1 MYLSTAT
8 PGTSNKNSL
17 LQRSLRAKVT
27 LGVGIPLLLIVSMFT
42 LVKYLRRSD
51 TVFNNLSVLASNSG
65 QVIEF
70 NLRRAMLADDFDEVQ
85 TLLDAIGQTPEFST
99 VSVLDTSGE
108 IIFAPHEDG
117 VGTTVDNHQ
126 EDCQPCHR
134 LPAEARPASIVVD
147 NAAGERV
154 FRSMR
159 PIENSEECRE
169 CHKTDGRLLGL
180 LLTDIPA
187 DPMEAAV
194 NADLHENLLWSAAT
208 ILLTIIIVNVG
219 LSQVV
224 LRRLERL
231 ARAIAGLGE
240 GRLHL
245 ALPESQPDE
254 IGQLSAAFNTMAS
267 QVETREAENRM
278 LSKDLQHQIARR
290 NDLLQRL
297 INAQENERKRVAQ
310 ELHDE
315 LGQALSGLALRVGIL
330 EHYIQQNPE
339 QASTQLNDIRS
350 LIEDT
355 SDAMYDLILDLRP
368 STLDDLGLA
377 SALRDYADR
386 VLKDSEIAFD
396 LHAEGL
402 EERLPPTI
410 ETSLYRVFQE
420 SMSNIVHHAE
430 ASSIQVRLRR
440 YNGTFEGIIRDDGK
454 GFDVS
459 AVLMDGSSPRGLGL
473 MGIQERVAQCGGTV
487 RFVTEPGA
495 GTQVHV
501 EVPLG
506 EEPDCDR

>member
-1 MYLSTAT
+1 MNPLT
-8 PGTSNKNSL
+8 PEPGKSNKPSL
-17 LQRSLRAKVT
+17 FQRSLRAKVT
-27 LGVGIPLLLIVSMFT
+27 LGLVIPLLLIVGMFT

-51 TVFNNLSVLASNSG
+51 TVFNSLSILASNSG

-70 NLRRAMLADDFDEVQ
+70 NLRRAMLADDFDEVR
-85 TLLDAIGQTPEFST
+85 TLLDAIGQTPEFSA

-108 IIFAPHEDG
+108 VIFAPDEVG
-117 VGTTVDNHQ
+117 VGLRMDNRQ
-126 EDCQPCHR
+126 EDCQPCHH
-134 LPAEARPASIVVD
+134 LPAAERPASIVVD

-159 PIENSEECRE
+159 PIENSQECQK

-187 DPMEAAV
+187 ELMEAAV

-208 ILLTIIIVNVG
+208 ILIVIIVVNVG
-219 LSQVV
+219 LSQLV

-240 GRLHL
+240 GRSHL

-254 IGQLSAAFNTMAS
+254 IGQLSTAFNTMAR
-267 QVETREAENRM
+267 QVETREAENTK
-278 LSKDLQHQIARR
+278 LSHDLQRQIAHR

-297 INAQENERKRVAQ
+297 ISAQENERKRVAQ

-315 LGQALSGLALRVGIL
+315 LGQALSGLALRVGLL
-330 EHYIQQNPE
+330 ERYMQQNP
-339 QASTQLNDIRS
+339 QAANAQLNDIRS

-386 VLKDSEIAFD
+386 VLKGSDITFD
-396 LHAEGL
+396 LEAEGL

-420 SMSNIVHHAE
+420 LMSNIVHHAE
-430 ASSIQVRLRR
+430 AHSIQIRLCRH
-440 YNGTFEGIIRDDGK
+440 NGTFEGSIRDDGT
-454 GFDVS
+454 GFDLS
-459 AVLMDGSSPRGLGL
+459 AILMDGSSPRGLGL
-473 MGIQERVAQCGGTV
+473 MGIQERVAQCGGSV
-487 RFVTEPGA
+487 RFITEPGA

-506 EEPDCDR
+506 EEPEYGG